1 MTAIHTTE
9 DRAGTW
15 SRQVTKTHPH
25 ECTCP
30 VCRGLHTFVRPRFF
44 AGQLLT
50 ETELTSLTSYVTDKQ
65 KLHNRYLHGY
75 GVVVGLQVECDG
87 CGPGVLVRPGYAID
101 PCGADIVLPDAI
113 SVPIAKL
120 IAQCTNSTTVADCDP
135 PRYPRAEG
143 CNDREQVWCLWV
155 RYKEQQARP
164 VTPLGGSAAS
174 CGCGKST
181 SCGCS
186 GGGTAATGG
195 CGCSGGKASS
205 YAGTVSS
212 STSGCGCGG
221 GTRASRSTTC
231 GCTNAPAQ
239 PSRPAS
245 CEPSRVYEYVEFG
258 VAPKDEDCGTLEGA
272 LGGTFPAK
280 VVECIQHL
288 QPVLTRGL
296 SKPMQSSALS
306 VVTGGQ
312 VGLSAGVA
320 RDAVCQLY
328 ANVVDL
334 YRNDPM
340 RTQCVLPEELSTI
353 DCSPQGPNES
363 DSAFLTRLSLALQ
376 QLVMLV
382 LLYLRDCV
390 CYAALPPV
398 PGEACDD
405 RVVLAC
411 VTVKDGVV
419 TKVCNHACRR
429 YAGSFVNREYWLPI
443 GPVLSLLAAKL
454 CCFPLGLGR
463 SQVPRDV
470 ARDVARGDLRAAPTV
485 GMKAYLSTTR
495 FENLLSAIRSDD
507 FALPKLWRSR
517 LRSAATGVRVGTVLA
532 GLERSLEKSS
542 GTVRLA
548 SYLHADAAEASAS
561 LKKKGVEVNLVE
573 VAERSEGVAFDAVP
587 RVGKGGKATL
597 YTHGGVVV
605 GVKGTEGIDLGR
617 RAGR

>member
-1 MTAIHTTE
+1 
-9 DRAGTW
+9 
-15 SRQVTKTHPH
+15 
-25 ECTCP
+25 
-30 VCRGLHTFVRPRFF
+30 
-44 AGQLLT
+44 
-50 ETELTSLTSYVTDKQ
+50 
-65 KLHNRYLHGY
+65 
-75 GVVVGLQVECDG
+75 
-87 CGPGVLVRPGYAID
+87 
-101 PCGADIVLPDAI
+101 
-113 SVPIAKL
+113 
-120 IAQCTNSTTVADCDP
+120 
-135 PRYPRAEG
+135 
-143 CNDREQVWCLWV
+143 
-155 RYKEQQARP
+155 
-164 VTPLGGSAAS
+164 
-174 CGCGKST
+174 
-181 SCGCS
+181 
-186 GGGTAATGG
+186 
-195 CGCSGGKASS
+195 
-205 YAGTVSS
+205 
-212 STSGCGCGG
+212 
-221 GTRASRSTTC
+221 
-231 GCTNAPAQ
+231 
-239 PSRPAS
+239 
-245 CEPSRVYEYVEFG
+245 VYEYVEFG

-288 QPVLTRGL
+288 QPVLTKGL

-363 DSAFLTRLSLALQ
+363 DSQFLTRLSLALQ

-390 CYAALPPV
+390 CYAVLPPV
-398 PGEACDD
+398 PGDACDD

-463 SQVPRDV
+463 TQVPRDV
-470 ARDVARGDLRAAPTV
+470 ARGDLNAGPTV
-485 GMKAYLSTTR
+485 GMKAYLSTAR

-517 LRSAATGVRVGTVLA
+517 IRAAATGVRVGTVLA

-548 SYLHADAAEASAS
+548 SYLHSDAAEASAS
-561 LKKKGVEVNLVE
+561 LKRKGVEVNLVE

-587 RVGKGGKATL
+587 RVAKGGKATL
-597 YTHGGVVV
+597 YTYGGVVV